1 MTTVTAEAVPQHLT
15 LPGGMEPLPPRRKW
29 RAITVATMILVP
41 AFWAILAGLVATASK
56 NNDAGPNPAA
66 AIALGLALVPF
77 VFLVTAF
84 MSEHPRAPS
93 AVLKAMGLAILVGI
107 PVSAVAGDAV
117 TGLVAGI
124 GAGGICALRTDAA
137 HNWRA
142 RALVVTAASVYTF
155 VLIRTVGAPA
165 LLVAPI
171 FPLTGIGIADH
182 ISEWRAQRAVRAG

>member
-1 MTTVTAEAVPQHLT
+1 MTTQNLSHPAT
-15 LPGGMEPLPPRRKW
+15 LSGGIEPLPPRRKW

-41 AFWAILAGLVATASK
+41 AFWAILAGLVSTASK
-56 NNDAGPNPAA
+56 NNHAGPNPAA

-93 AVLKAMGLAILVGI
+93 AVLKAMGLAVLVGI

-117 TGLVAGI
+117 TGMVAGI
-124 GAGGICALRTDAA
+124 GAGGICALRSDAA
-137 HNWRA
+137 HSWRA
-142 RALVVTAASVYTF
+142 RAVAVTVAAVYTF
-155 VLIRTVGAPA
+155 VLIRTIGAPA
-165 LLVAPI
+165 LLVAPV

-182 ISEWRAQRAVRAG
+182 ISEWRVQRQVPAGGA

>member
-1 MTTVTAEAVPQHLT
+1 
-15 LPGGMEPLPPRRKW
+15 MEPLPPRRKW

-41 AFWAILAGLVATASK
+41 AFWAILAGLVATASTK
-56 NNDAGPNPAA
+56 NDSGPNPGA
-66 AIALGLALVPF
+66 AIALGVALVPF

-84 MSEHPRAPS
+84 MSEHPRAPM
-93 AVLKAMGLAILVGI
+93 AVLKAMGLAVLVGI

-117 TGLVAGI
+117 TGMVAGI

-142 RALVVTAASVYTF
+142 RAVAVTAASLYTF

-165 LLVAPI
+165 LLVAPV

-182 ISEWRAQRAVRAG
+182 ISEWRDRRVVRAR